1 MSPCRNWD
9 PPPPLPPER
18 KGGGGGHT
26 RLRVTG
32 WRSPNSNDW
41 RKGLALLST
50 LWVQISAASPL
61 KYQNGQLSGF
71 LDGHMYCNVLKQV
84 QFLMDRTGAG
94 RERRVP
100 LLLLLLRRRGQV
112 SSSDPS
118 VQSYSPSHSW
128 PRGTHSPSSRH
139 VNSSRPHSSEQV

>member
-1 MSPCRNWD
+1 MSLRRPWD
-9 PPPPLPPER
+9 PPPPLTQASVCLPPGT
-18 KGGGGGHT
+18 KGGAGHI
-26 RLRVTG
+26 RLQVRG
-32 WRSPNSNDW
+32 WRSPNSNDR
-41 RKGLALLST
+41 RKRLALLST
-50 LWVQISAASPL
+50 VQISAAFL

-71 LDGHMYCNVLKQV
+71 LDGHMFKTGTVFNGQ
-84 QFLMDRTGAG
+84 DR
-94 RERRVP
+94 RRQERRVP
-100 LLLLLLRRRGQV
+100 LLLLRRRGQV